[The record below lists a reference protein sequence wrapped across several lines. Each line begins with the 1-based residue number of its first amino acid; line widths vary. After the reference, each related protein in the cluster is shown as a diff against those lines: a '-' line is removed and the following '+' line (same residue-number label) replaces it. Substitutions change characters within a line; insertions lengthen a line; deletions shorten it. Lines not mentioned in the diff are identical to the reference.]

1 MIPLSVDTASTE
13 GTTAAEPATRPSTDG
28 AAAPR
33 VPSLPKIASHLHA
46 TPSWDVADFPVP
58 KGREE
63 IWRFTPLKRLRGL
76 LEAEATGDRLQWQ
89 TTLPESVTLT
99 RISGEQARALGGRA
113 PMDRLAV
120 LAAANADG
128 AVRVDIPAETEVTAP
143 VILTLTGTGAETVVH
158 DHLVITVG
166 HHATAT
172 IALEHRGSATYD
184 AYVSVL
190 VGDGATVNLVE
201 LQLWDDDA
209 VHTGQTSVR
218 VGRDASVTAVT
229 ATLGGDLVR
238 LTQTT
243 DYAGVGGELHQYGV
257 YFADAGQHLEH
268 RLLVDHATPKSVSRV
283 DYRGALQGEGAHTVW
298 IGDVLIRKTA
308 EGIDTYETDRNLV
321 LTDGC
326 RADAVPNL
334 EIETG
339 EIGGAGHSATTGRF
353 DDEQLFYLQSR
364 GIPEAE
370 ARRLVVFGFFTE
382 IITKIGVPDI
392 EQRLLAAVTEEL
404 SATVGAPAPAA
415 PVRA

>member
-1 MIPLSVDTASTE
+1 MSTE
-13 GTTAAEPATRPSTDG
+13 GLSAEGTSNGLT
-28 AAAPR
+28 AAAPALR
-33 VPSLPKIASHLHA
+33 VPRLPKIASHLHA

-76 LEAEATGDRLQWQ
+76 LEADATGDRLQWQ
-89 TTLPESVTLT
+89 TSLPEGVTLT
-99 RISGEQARALGGRA
+99 RITGEEARALGGRA

-128 AVRVDIPAETEVTAP
+128 AVRVDIPAEAELAAP
-143 VILTLTGTGAETVVH
+143 VILTLTGESVDAVVH
-158 DHLVITVG
+158 EHLVITVG
-166 HHATAT
+166 HHAKAT
-172 IALEHRGSATYD
+172 IALEHFGSATYD

-190 VGDGATVNLVE
+190 VGEGATVNLVE

-209 VHTGQTSVR
+209 VHTGQTSVE

-283 DYRGALQGEGAHTVW
+283 DYRGALQGKGAHTVW
-298 IGDVLIRKTA
+298 VGDVLIRKTA
-308 EGIDTYETDRNLV
+308 EGIDTYESDRNLV

-339 EIGGAGHSATTGRF
+339 EIAGAGHSATTGRF
-353 DDEQLFYLQSR
+353 DDEHLFYLQSR

-382 IITKIGVPDI
+382 IIAKIGVPDI
-392 EQRLLAAVTEEL
+392 EQRLLEAVTAEL
-404 SATVGAPAPAA
+404 AATVGAPPQA
-415 PVRA
+415 

>member
-1 MIPLSVDTASTE
+1 MSVDTASTE

-128 AVRVDIPAETEVTAP
+128 AVRVDIPAETEVTTP

-158 DHLVITVG
+158 EHLVITVG

-172 IALEHRGSATYD
+172 IVLEHRGSATYD

-415 PVRA
+415 PVQA

>member
-1 MIPLSVDTASTE
+1 MTPLSVDTASTE
-13 GTTAAEPATRPSTDG
+13 GLTATSPAD
-28 AAAPR
+28 AANAALR

-76 LEAEATGDRLQWQ
+76 LEAEATGDRLRWE
-89 TTLPESVTLT
+89 TSLPQGVTVT
-99 RISGEQARALGGRA
+99 RISAAEARALGGRA

-128 AVRVDIPAETEVTAP
+128 AVRVDVPAEAEPAEP
-143 VILTLTGTGAETVVH
+143 VILTLTGEGADTVVH
-158 DHLVITVG
+158 EHVVITVG
-166 HHATAT
+166 RHAKAT
-172 IALEHRGSATYD
+172 IALEHFGSATYD

-190 VGDGATVNLVE
+190 VGEGATVNLVE

-209 VHTGQTSVR
+209 VHTGQTSVE
-218 VGRDASVTAVT
+218 VGRDASVRAVT

-243 DYAGVGGELHQYGV
+243 DYAGVGGELHQYGI

-268 RLLVDHATPKSVSRV
+268 RLLVDHATPKSVSKV
-283 DYRGALQGEGAHTVW
+283 DYRGALQGKDAHTVW

-308 EGIDTYETDRNLV
+308 EGIDTYESDRNLV

-353 DDEQLFYLQSR
+353 DDEHLFYLQSR

-382 IITKIGVPDI
+382 IINKIGVPDI
-392 EQRLLAAVTEEL
+392 EQRLLEAVTDEL
-404 SATVGAPAPAA
+404 SATVGAPAAQA
-415 PVRA
+415 

>member
-1 MIPLSVDTASTE
+1 MSV
-13 GTTAAEPATRPSTDG
+13 
-28 AAAPR
+28 PR
-33 VPSLPKIASHLHA
+33 VPTLPKVASHLHA

-76 LEAEATGDRLQWQ
+76 LEADGTGAKLRWESS
-89 TTLPESVTLT
+89 LPEGVTLT
-99 RISGEQARALGGRA
+99 RISGEEARALGGRA

-128 AVRVDIPAETEVTAP
+128 AVRVDVPAETELTAP
-143 VILTLTGTGAETVVH
+143 VILGLTGQGAETVVH
-158 DHLVITVG
+158 EHVAITVG
-166 HHATAT
+166 HHAKAT
-172 IALEHRGSATYD
+172 IVLEHFGSATYD

-190 VGDGATVNLVE
+190 VGEGATVNLVE

-209 VHTGQTSVR
+209 VHTGQTSIE
-218 VGRDASVTAVT
+218 VGRDAQVTAVT
-229 ATLGGDLVR
+229 ATLGGELVR

-243 DYAGVGGELHQYGV
+243 DYAGVGGELHQYGI

-268 RLLVDHATPKSVSRV
+268 RLLVDHATPKSVSKV
-283 DYRGALQGEGAHTVW
+283 DYRGALQGQGAHTVW
-298 IGDVLIRKTA
+298 IGDVLIRKSA
-308 EGIDTYETDRNLV
+308 EGIDTYESDRNLV

-339 EIGGAGHSATTGRF
+339 EIAGAGHSATTGRF
-353 DDEQLFYLQSR
+353 DDEHLFYLQSR
-364 GIPEAE
+364 GISEEE

-382 IITKIGVPDI
+382 IINKIGVPDI

-404 SATVGAPAPAA
+404 SATIGS
-415 PVRA
+415 PVQA